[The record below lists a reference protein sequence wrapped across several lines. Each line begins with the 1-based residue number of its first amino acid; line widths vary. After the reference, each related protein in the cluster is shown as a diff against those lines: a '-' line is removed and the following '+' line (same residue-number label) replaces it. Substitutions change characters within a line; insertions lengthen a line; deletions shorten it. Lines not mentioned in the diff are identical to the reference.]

1 MYERFTHQR
10 CAFYWV
16 PASGSEEHRL
26 LTPLLGRD
34 ILTGEAVPQIVPEGL
49 TPASWA
55 DMTETAAHYGVHATL
70 KAPFETKPG
79 VTDDELREAGRRIA
93 GRFSPIRTTPLELRY
108 IPAGGGFLA
117 LTPEK
122 TDAPLQALERACVS
136 EPDSLRAPIGEA
148 NIARRGPLPEAQARY
163 LRTWGYHLVFE
174 FFRFHI
180 TLSGSIGDPDLLAHV
195 TKWLAGYLAPLTGR
209 PLVIDAVTLC
219 RQASRQDP
227 FVAVERFPFGND

>member
-1 MYERFTHQR
+1 M
-10 CAFYWV
+10 
-16 PASGSEEHRL
+16 
-26 LTPLLGRD
+26 
-34 ILTGEAVPQIVPEGL
+34 
-49 TPASWA
+49 
-55 DMTETAAHYGVHATL
+55 
-70 KAPFETKPG
+70 
-79 VTDDELREAGRRIA
+79 
-93 GRFSPIRTTPLELRY
+93 
-108 IPAGGGFLA
+108 
-117 LTPEK
+117 
-122 TDAPLQALERACVS
+122 S

-148 NIARRGPLPEAQARY
+148 DIARRGPLPEAQARY